1 MASFDTIISGGR
13 IVDGTGAPA
22 FYADVGITGGRVAA
36 IGNLSRAESP
46 QRIDAT
52 GRIVAPGHVNQHSHY
67 DVALFWDP
75 YCSNAGENGVTTVVN
90 ANCGFSVAP
99 VRSRDI
105 ERTMQMLETTE
116 QIPVSHQRTALP
128 WDWESFPDYL
138 ARVRQLPKGV
148 NVLTYLPLNPL
159 LVYVMG
165 VDAAKTRRPTA
176 AELISMHR
184 LINQAMDAGAIGL
197 SMSAMGAQGNSHLD
211 CDGTPMP
218 SDVIEHDVLLDI
230 CRALIERGEGV
241 IQLLSHLVVYGDRS
255 LTERLL
261 ELAKGSGVSVIH
273 NAFMTS
279 DLMPDMI
286 DRDLAW
292 LDLQRQRGYD
302 VTVNALMN
310 RGWIEAGMRQ
320 LDVSCGMLTA
330 VRRIAACNSD
340 DEVLRLITDR
350 DYRRAFAQ
358 EYAAKGPTNGA
369 NGLEG
374 QIIIHVG
381 DDARLACYLNR
392 TLGDIASEAAA
403 GGSVVELMLDLAS
416 RSKLALQ
423 LRSPQISSTDPR
435 QAARMLSHAAI
446 VVGGSDGGAHTKSFG
461 MGHVPTDLLIWLV
474 RDEKLMSL
482 EEAHFHLALK
492 PARAIRLQDR
502 GALLQGFW
510 ADILIYDLESLYFD
524 TQRYE
529 IVHDMPNGD
538 WRRKGRAG
546 GYDYVL
552 VNGTV
557 THRRD
562 VPTGATPG
570 RLERVCEDRS
580 SQLRTVAA

>member
-1 MASFDTIISGGR
+1 MMSFDTIISGGR
-13 IVDGTGAPA
+13 IVDGTGSPA
-22 FYADVGITGGRVAA
+22 YYADVGITDGRVAA
-36 IGNLSRAESP
+36 IGNLSRAQAP
-46 QRIDAT
+46 QRIDAR

-99 VRSRDI
+99 VRARDI

-116 QIPVSHQRTALP
+116 QIPVSHQRAALP
-128 WDWESFPDYL
+128 WDWESFPQYL
-138 ARVRQLPKGV
+138 DRVRQLRKGV

-165 VDAAKTRRPTA
+165 IEAAKTRRPTA
-176 AELISMHR
+176 AEMRTLHR
-184 LINQAMDAGAIGL
+184 LINDAMDAGAIGI
-197 SMSAMGAQGNSHLD
+197 SMSAMGAEGNSHLD
-211 CDGTPMP
+211 CDGSPMP
-218 SDVIEHDVLLDI
+218 SDVVEHDVIVDI
-230 CRALIERGEGV
+230 CRALVERGEGV

-255 LTERLL
+255 LTERVL
-261 ELAKGSGVSVIH
+261 ELARGSGVSVIH

-279 DLMPDMI
+279 DLMPDMMQK
-286 DRDLAW
+286 DLAW
-292 LDLQRQRGYD
+292 LDHLRAQGYD

-320 LDVSCGMLTA
+320 LDVSCGMLSA
-330 VRRIAACNSD
+330 VRRIAGCSSD
-340 DEVLRLITDR
+340 EEVLRLIADR
-350 DYRRAFAQ
+350 EYSQAFAQ
-358 EYAAKGPTNGA
+358 EYATKGATNGA

-374 QIIIHVG
+374 QIVIQVG
-381 DDARLACYLNR
+381 DAPELAPYLNR
-392 TLGDIASEAAA
+392 TLGEIAREDAS
-403 GGSVVELMLDLAS
+403 GRGVVEIMLDLAL

-435 QAARMLSHAAI
+435 QAATMLSHGAI

-461 MGHVPTDLLIWLV
+461 MGHVPTDLIIWLV
-474 RDEKLMSL
+474 REAKLMSL

-492 PARAIRLQDR
+492 PARAVRLKDR

-510 ADILIYDLESLYFD
+510 ADILVYDLDQLYFD

-546 GYDYVL
+546 GYEFVL
-552 VNGTV
+552 VNGVV

-562 VPTGATPG
+562 VPTGDTPG
-570 RLERVCEDRS
+570 RLLRVSEDRS
-580 SQLRTVAA
+580 ADRTEAA

>member
-1 MASFDTIISGGR
+1 MATFDTIIHGGR
-13 IVDGTGAPA
+13 VVDGTGSPA
-22 FYADVGITGGRVAA
+22 FYADIGIHGGRIAA
-36 IGNLSRAESP
+36 IGNLSRAGSA

-99 VRSRDI
+99 VRPRDI
-105 ERTMQMLETTE
+105 ERTMHMLETTE

-128 WDWESFPDYL
+128 WDWESFPEYL
-138 ARVRQLPKGV
+138 ARVQQLPKGV
-148 NVLTYLPLNPL
+148 NILTYLPLNPL

-165 VDAAKTRRPTA
+165 VEAAKTRRPTP
-176 AELISMHR
+176 AEMTTIHR
-184 LINQAMDAGAIGL
+184 LINEAMDAGAIGI
-197 SMSAMGAQGNSHLD
+197 SMSAMGAEGNSHLD
-211 CDGTPMP
+211 SDGSPMP
-218 SDVIEHDVLLDI
+218 TDVVEHDVLLDI

-261 ELAKGSGVSVIH
+261 EMAHGSGVSVIH

-279 DLMPDMI
+279 DLMPHMMEQ
-286 DRDLAW
+286 DLAW
-292 LDLQRQRGYD
+292 LDQQRRLGYD
-302 VTVNALMN
+302 VTANALMS

-320 LDVSCGMLTA
+320 LDVSCGMLGA
-330 VRRIAACNSD
+330 VRRIVACNSD
-340 DEVLRLITDR
+340 DEVLQLVANPA
-350 DYRRAFAQ
+350 YRRAFAE

-374 QIIIHVG
+374 QIVIQVG
-381 DDARLACYLNR
+381 ADPQLAQYMNR
-392 TLGDIASEAAA
+392 TLGEIAAA
-403 GGSVVELMLDLAS
+403 DAPGRTVVEVMLDLALRS
-416 RSKLALQ
+416 RLALQ
-423 LRSPQISSTDPR
+423 LRSPQISSTDPH
-435 QAARMLSHAAI
+435 QAARMLSHGAV

-461 MGHVPTDLLIWLV
+461 MGHVPTDLMIWLV
-474 RDEKLMSL
+474 REQKLMSL
-482 EEAHFHLALK
+482 EEVHLHLALK
-492 PARAIRLQDR
+492 PARAVRIGDR

-510 ADILIYDLESLYFD
+510 ADILIYDLDSLFFD

-546 GYDYVL
+546 GYDYIL
-552 VNGTV
+552 VNGVV

-562 VPTGATPG
+562 KSTGATPG
-570 RLERVCEDRS
+570 QFVRVCEDRS
-580 SQLRTVAA
+580 QPRTVAA

>member
-1 MASFDTIISGGR
+1 
-13 IVDGTGAPA
+13 
-22 FYADVGITGGRVAA
+22 
-36 IGNLSRAESP
+36 
-46 QRIDAT
+46 
-52 GRIVAPGHVNQHSHY
+52 
-67 DVALFWDP
+67 
-75 YCSNAGENGVTTVVN
+75 VN

-116 QIPVSHQRTALP
+116 QIPVSHQRAALP
-128 WDWESFPDYL
+128 WDWESFPEYL
-138 ARVRQLPKGV
+138 ERVRQLRKGV

-165 VDAAKTRRPTA
+165 VEAAKTRRPTA
-176 AELISMHR
+176 AEMRTIHR
-184 LINQAMDAGAIGL
+184 LINDAMDAGAIGL
-197 SMSAMGAQGNSHLD
+197 SMSAMGAEGNSHLD
-211 CDGTPMP
+211 CDGSPMP
-218 SDVIEHDVLLDI
+218 SDVVEHDVIVDI
-230 CRALIERGEGV
+230 CRALVERGEGV

-255 LTERLL
+255 LTERVL
-261 ELAKGSGVSVIH
+261 ELARGSGVSVIH

-279 DLMPDMI
+279 DLMPEMMQK
-286 DRDLAW
+286 DLAW
-292 LDLQRQRGYD
+292 LDRLRAQGYD

-320 LDVSCGMLTA
+320 LDVSCGMLNA

-340 DEVLRLITDR
+340 EEVLRLIADR
-350 DYRRAFAQ
+350 EYSQAFAQ
-358 EYAAKGPTNGA
+358 EYAAKGATNGA

-374 QIIIHVG
+374 QIVIQVG
-381 DDARLACYLNR
+381 DEPELARYLNR
-392 TLGDIASEAAA
+392 TLADIAHEEAS
-403 GGSVVELMLDLAS
+403 GRSVVEIMLDLAL

-435 QAARMLSHAAI
+435 QAARMLSHGAI

-461 MGHVPTDLLIWLV
+461 MGHVPTDLMIWLV
-474 RDEKLMSL
+474 REAKLMSL

-492 PARAIRLQDR
+492 PARAVRLKDR

-510 ADILIYDLESLYFD
+510 ADILIYDLDELYFD
-524 TQRYE
+524 TRRYE

-546 GYDYVL
+546 GYELIL
-552 VNGTV
+552 VNGVV

-562 VPTGATPG
+562 TATGDTPG
-570 RLERVCEDRS
+570 RLLRVSEDRS
-580 SQLRTVAA
+580 ADRTEAA